1 MNNTLIIYDNANT
14 KINNVLNKISEV
26 IVDSKLHQVSDE
38 LKNIDNYSNIAVT
51 IAMEDENN
59 FKLYKSLRN
68 YNIDFTNKKL
78 IIICIGISVGSS
90 NINFLDTLSILSTKI
105 LNIPLRDGL
114 EIKNVGIVWKL
125 RLPRVLLAFFV
136 GGCLATSGAV
146 VQSILK
152 NQLASPYTL
161 GVSSGASLGAGLI
174 IVTGISMPIIGS
186 FTLPLVGFLFGL
198 ATVYIVIV
206 FSSTIDRTMSN
217 NTIILSGMVFSLFV
231 NAILTTLTALFSEDM
246 KSITLWQM
254 GTFSM
259 KGWSYVQLIL
269 PFLIIGML
277 GVIRFTREMD
287 IMTFGEEQAK
297 ATGVDVSK
305 IKRNLFIF
313 SAILTGGAI
322 SLSGTI
328 GFIDL
333 IAPHVV
339 RRVFGSKHKYVIP
352 MSFVFGGCLMVISD
366 LIARTVVVP
375 SELPVG
381 AVTAL
386 IGAPFFAYIYFKNKR

>member
-1 MNNTLIIYDNANT
+1 MKNKHKVIIS
-14 KINNVLNKISEV
+14 VL
-26 IVDSKLHQVSDE
+26 L
-38 LKNIDNYSNIAVT
+38 A
-51 IAMEDENN
+51 
-59 FKLYKSLRN
+59 
-68 YNIDFTNKKL
+68 L

-90 NINFLDTLSILSTKI
+90 NINFLDTLSILSNKI

-152 NQLASPYTL
+152 NQLASPYTI